1 MHTHRRRLLLRTP
14 AVLLLIATFLTLF
27 AAASGNTKPGL
38 AIGAPGSAFFDPAD
52 LEEAFGI
59 PFEVM
64 PVLSARDAYTLAWH
78 AADTGKID
86 HLLYCL
92 DGSEASTTLEP
103 SLPKPLSDIEKIGQ
117 ADLYAA
123 RYGSS
128 FQTEDTV
135 HNLDRQADTISE
147 LTKLQQLCK
156 RKKVTLTLLFLPLH
170 TSRYAAID
178 PGDLAAYKTA
188 LARLGGLW
196 DFSRTDISGDARY
209 FYSKTCARADL
220 LGVVLDKMAGKAVP
234 FQNFGTQLTA
244 SNAKKQLTALEALSL
259 PTADSYTCEV
269 PILLYHHLTP
279 QPKTRADISPSTFRL
294 HMEALRTA
302 GYTAVTAAD
311 MIAYV
316 EEGKP
321 LPPRPVWITFDDGYT
336 SNYAIAYPIL
346 RELGLKATV
355 FAIGSSLGKTTYK
368 STAYPITPHFS
379 QAQAEEMMASG
390 VIEVQSHTWDLH
402 QHAPYEPGLA
412 RTTAKPLHGESALDY
427 LAALRSDLETY
438 EAATGWDFYALAYP
452 KGQYTPESEQ
462 LFRAMGIR
470 LTVSTATD
478 RRNIL
483 VRGLP
488 QSLYALCRHD
498 IPEGLSPDALLTLIG

>member
-1 MHTHRRRLLLRTP
+1 MYTRRRRLILRIP
-14 AVLLLIATFLTLF
+14 AVLLLTAAFLTLF
-27 AAASGNTKPGL
+27 AAASDNTKPGL
-38 AIGAPGSAFFDPAD
+38 AIGAPGSAFFNPAD
-52 LEEAFGI
+52 LEDAFGI
-59 PFEVM
+59 PFEAM
-64 PVLSARDAYTLAWH
+64 PVLSPKEAYALAWH

-92 DGSEASTTLEP
+92 DGSEASATLAP
-103 SLPKPLSDIEKIGQ
+103 ALPKPIDNVEKIGQ
-117 ADLYAA
+117 ADLYTA
-123 RYGSS
+123 RYGSG
-128 FQTEDTV
+128 FQAEDTV
-135 HNLDRQADTISE
+135 HKLDRQADV
-147 LTKLQQLCK
+147 LAGLRALQKLCK
-156 RKKVTLTLLFLPLH
+156 RNKVTLTLLFLPLH
-170 TSRYAAID
+170 ATRYDAID
-178 PGDLAAYKTA
+178 RADLTAYKTA
-188 LARLGGLW
+188 LAGLGGLW

-220 LGVVLDKMAGKAVP
+220 LGMVLDKMAGKAVP
-234 FQNFGTQLTA
+234 FQNFGTRLTA
-244 SNAKKQLTALEALSL
+244 SNAKKQLAALDALAL

-269 PILLYHHLTP
+269 PILLYHHLTDR
-279 QPKTRADISPSTFRL
+279 PKTRADISPATFRS
-294 HMEALRTA
+294 HMEALCTA

-336 SNYAIAYPIL
+336 SNYALAYPIL

-390 VIEVQSHTWDLH
+390 VIEVQSHTWDMH
-402 QHAPYEPGLA
+402 QHAPYEPGRA
-412 RTTAKPLHGESALDY
+412 RTTAKPLDGESTLDY
-427 LAALRSDLETY
+427 LAALRRDLETY

-452 KGQYTPESEQ
+452 KGQYTSESEQ

-498 IPEGLSPDALLTLIG
+498 IPEGMSPDALLALIG